1 MLLLPLSATLAML
14 PPIVPQLRPL
24 PAMNGLPALQP
35 YQKVASPIFPAQ
47 AAPLLNVMLP
57 LLTLPTL
64 IDDPGRVFAGQ
75 ALAPIFQGGQVG
87 QLLRGSLMY
96 GTDPHERDSMLRS
109 IAMPTAFFSQLANG
123 AAQMVKESRAEPAPL
138 YDDVPGVDHDLSDEE
153 RRKHEM

>member
-1 MLLLPLSATLAML
+1 MLTAVAPLFLAML

-24 PAMNGLPALQP
+24 PAMNGLPALAP

-75 ALAPIFQGGQVG
+75 SLSPLFQSGQVG
-87 QLLRGSLMY
+87 QLLRGSLLY

-109 IAMPTAFFSQLANG
+109 IAMPTALFSQLANS
-123 AAQMVKESRAEPAPL
+123 AHQMAKESGSSAAPL
-138 YDDVPGVDHDLSDEE
+138 HPELPIQEVNS
-153 RRKHEM
+153 